1 MTQEYYHFHWLDYV
15 CFGIMLLFS
24 GLSGIYF
31 GFFRKRQVEAPTI
44 DGGYNQEK
52 VNDFGSK
59 SMNEY
64 LLGSRKLKSFPVA
77 MSLVASY
84 ISGVTILGTP
94 SEIYNF
100 GTQYWLIIVPIIL
113 MGIVVSYVY
122 LPVFASLKIS
132 SSYEYLEMRFGKGVR
147 TFISGMFVMDMILFL
162 PVVIY
167 VPALAFNQGR
177 RIFVLLVL
185 FFIFKSLIY

>member
-1 MTQEYYHFHWLDYV
+1 MSDTSNEPIPYYYFHWLDYV
-15 CFGIMLLFS
+15 IFGSMLTLS

-31 GFFRKRQVEAPTI
+31 GFLRKRKVEAPSTN
-44 DGGYNQEK
+44 GEGYIPEK

-64 LLGSRKLKSFPVA
+64 LLGSRKLKPFPVA

-84 ISGVTILGTP
+84 ISGVTVLGTP
-94 SEIYNF
+94 SEIYNY
-100 GTQYWLIIVPIIL
+100 GTQYWLIVVPIIL
-113 MGIVVSYVY
+113 MGFAVSYVY

-147 TFISGMFVMDMILFL
+147 TFISGLFIMDMILFL
-162 PVVIY
+162 PFVIY
-167 VPALAFNQGR
+167 VPALAFNQGER
-177 RIFVLLVL
+177 WKLRI
-185 FFIFKSLIY
+185 

>member
-1 MTQEYYHFHWLDYV
+1 MSNAAPPTEYYHFHWLDYIV
-15 CFGIMLLFS
+15 FGAMLFLS

-31 GFFRKRQVEAPTI
+31 GFFRKRQVEAPTPE
-44 DGGYNQEK
+44 GFVPEK

-64 LLGSRKLKSFPVA
+64 LLGSRKLKAFPVA

-94 SEIYNF
+94 SEIYNY
-100 GTQYWLIIVPIIL
+100 GTQYWVIIIPIIL
-113 MGIVVSYVY
+113 MGVVVSYVY
-122 LPVFASLKIS
+122 LPVFSSLRIS

-147 TFISGMFVMDMILFL
+147 TFISGMFVLDMILFL

-177 RIFVLLVL
+177 RVL
-185 FFIFKSLIY
+185 FIFKFFY